1 MRMEWP
7 TCRQNPC
14 HLISKSRG
22 PAMIVMTM
30 VHTHLPKAPETIA
43 TAALYGIL
51 GYSLR
56 RAQLST
62 YREFDLFI
70 ASFDIR
76 PAQFAVLTLIRSN
89 PGSSQSAISSALGIQ
104 KANFV
109 AVIDR
114 LESRG
119 LIERRKLRGDRR
131 SSALYLTRSG
141 ELFCEKLQAA
151 HAKLEAHLA
160 SRLGVRRSRQFLKL
174 LHEFASLEP

>member
-1 MRMEWP
+1 M
-7 TCRQNPC
+7 
-14 HLISKSRG
+14 KSCSIVLAKGRG
-22 PAMIVMTM
+22 SGMIVMIM
-30 VHTHLPKAPETIA
+30 VRNHVTKTPEKTIA
-43 TAALYGIL
+43 TAALDGSL

-62 YREFDLFI
+62 YREYDSFM
-70 ASFDIR
+70 ARFDIR

-89 PGSSQSAISSALGIQ
+89 PGSSQSAVSTALGIQ

-119 LIERRKLRGDRR
+119 LTERRKLRGDRR

-141 ELFCEKLQAA
+141 ELFCEKLEAA
-151 HAKLEAHLA
+151 H
-160 SRLGVRRSRQFLKL
+160 
-174 LHEFASLEP
+174 

>member
-1 MRMEWP
+1 
-7 TCRQNPC
+7 
-14 HLISKSRG
+14 
-22 PAMIVMTM
+22 MIM
-30 VHTHLPKAPETIA
+30 VHNHLPKASREIA
-43 TAALYGIL
+43 TATLDVSL

-62 YREFDLFI
+62 YREYD
-70 ASFDIR
+70 SFMARFVIR
-76 PAQFAVLTLIRSN
+76 PSQFAVLTLIRAN
-89 PGSSQSAISSALGIQ
+89 PGSSQSSISAALGIQ

-109 AVIDR
+109 DVIDR

-119 LIERRKLRGDRR
+119 PTERRKLRGDRP

-151 HAKLEAHLA
+151 HAKLEARLA
-160 SRLGVRRSRQFLKL
+160 FRLGVRRTRQFLRL

>member
-1 MRMEWP
+1 
-7 TCRQNPC
+7 
-14 HLISKSRG
+14 
-22 PAMIVMTM
+22 MIIMIM
-30 VHTHLPKAPETIA
+30 VHNHLPKAPETIA
-43 TAALYGIL
+43 TAALDGSL

-62 YREFDLFI
+62 YREYDLFM
-70 ASFDIR
+70 ARFDIR

-89 PGSSQSAISSALGIQ
+89 PGSSQSAISTALGIQ

-119 LIERRKLRGDRR
+119 LTERRKLRGDRR

>member
-1 MRMEWP
+1 MII
-7 TCRQNPC
+7 
-14 HLISKSRG
+14 LI
-22 PAMIVMTM
+22 M
-30 VHTHLPKAPETIA
+30 VHNHLPKAAEMIA
-43 TAALYGIL
+43 TAALDGSL

-62 YREFDLFI
+62 YREYDSFM
-70 ASFDIR
+70 ARFDIR
-76 PAQFAVLTLIRSN
+76 PSQFAVLTLIRSN
-89 PGSSQSAISSALGIQ
+89 PGSSQSAISTALGIQ

-114 LESRG
+114 LKSRG
-119 LIERRKLRGDRR
+119 LTERRKLRGDRR
-131 SSALYLTRSG
+131 SSALYLTRRG

-174 LHEFASLEP
+174 LREFASLEP